1 MAKVGTLTKAKKEN
15 QTIDIRPTLLI
26 GLGGTGKE
34 VLRRLRRLFYEKY
47 RVAGL
52 PVMEYLWFDTDIRN
66 ESLSE
71 EVPDELDRLIDLTIS
86 QKIDGRVQPEELAGY
101 RRNKN
106 AYPHIWDWLPS
117 ELDAMADNAITQGAA
132 QIRSFGRLAFFHHYT
147 RIRDAINRLGRK
159 VTAQEAVAH
168 MNSHYPDYEV
178 DTSTLEIITVSS
190 LGGGTGSGCFIDVG
204 FLCRVLFSTS
214 TRTAFLAMPT
224 VFDDKVDPTGVE
236 AVHANGFAAL
246 KELEYFMQPRF
257 IATTD
262 EETSEYSTHEFN
274 WDGTSRQVEAPPF
287 STVYMLDKE
296 NMAGE
301 RIDEFTDTF
310 QMIAEFLL
318 LDFDKTRFAA
328 QKRSVRSNM
337 EQYLQDMAIFSSG
350 NYVQYFP
357 RRYASFGLSQIELN
371 QPRMANAAANRCAQ
385 YLVELIIAK
394 DNRIPQGFDDA
405 DVKPRMEQMGLT
417 KDLFLKRCLVKPG
430 KDFTLIDEVVNELIE
445 PAFNKLRDDLLAAP
459 VVRDQKVLDRQVEQ
473 TRQQMVEWVS
483 QVRRRVGER
492 LLQQGTQKGDGVKQI
507 LENIGSD
514 RPELEKRVEDECLK
528 LLCDPLEFGPKFMVE
543 WLKIAVDALERVKEE
558 LQAMENRP
566 IEAPEAPPIP
576 IEFSDEYN
584 KYEALLR
591 AARQE
596 MPFAVLTKR
605 IAINYYE
612 ERKRKSF
619 DQNAQLFTRNLEQQ
633 VEAVR
638 DQLKQWVTD
647 RYEQEAARRLLN
659 PNSGRHEQEK
669 GLLDNMIG
677 FVGQQTQVR
686 GADGELHVQLSGLL
700 AKVEK
705 FQDHLQE
712 MANRFG
718 GFYRSY
724 SKRMSSVR
732 NLNLMPELNYRE
744 EIETYLRHK
753 KGRTGA
759 GFNEVL
765 QGVLETYFRSQEA
778 RLLFAEYATR
788 EGNEIDAIRDC
799 TRIIFN
805 RSANRD
811 NTPRDWGEVED
822 SLSEFSF
829 GLFKEFYAD
838 RNAVQEVENQNHNEK
853 DEILK
858 RSGLAEPRMS
868 ESKPRFSGMDPH
880 IQRTIG
886 LPPGENRWK
895 TQIEQNVRASQVE
908 YHAPDSVIFVSQ
920 WMAFP
925 LFAIDNLNKLHEAYE
940 KNRGMPQNVYKRY
953 TTKDY
958 IKYPEILPPK
968 NDQEARML
976 VDALQP
982 LIGGILLG
990 VVTYDNRR
998 FYRTYRAQG
1007 RKREDDYGLN
1017 LEMARRT
1024 LARDQFIRDRLR
1036 QEVQKIQDNW
1046 HLNGNNLAFE
1056 QYLALQSH
1064 LVEHVYPATKVV
1076 IHGNSVDANDL
1087 FHNLLDKAF
1096 GEKFNDVLERLD
1108 ISDSELDDRIKRY
1121 LQDKD
1126 SFAKRLDYR
1135 DPHCK
1140 DDIYVMADAN
1150 A

>member
-1 MAKVGTLTKAKKEN
+1 MPTVGTLTQAKKEN
-15 QTIDIRPTLLI
+15 QTINIRPTLLI

-34 VLRRLRRLFYEKY
+34 VLRRLRRMFYEKY
-47 RVAGL
+47 RVVGL

-66 ESLSE
+66 ESLSGE
-71 EVPDELDRLIDLTIS
+71 APDELDRLIDLTIS

-117 ELDAMADNAITQGAA
+117 ELDALPDNAIMQGAG
-132 QIRSFGRLAFFHHYT
+132 QIRSFGRLAFFHHYA
-147 RIRDAINRLGRK
+147 RIRDAIERLGEK
-159 VTAQEAVAH
+159 VRAQEAVAR
-168 MNSHYPDYEV
+168 MNRHYPDYEV

-204 FLCRVLFSTS
+204 FLCRVLFPAS

-224 VFDDKVDPTGVE
+224 VFDGVVGSTGVE
-236 AVHANGFAAL
+236 AVRANGFAAL
-246 KELEYFMQPRF
+246 NELEYFMQPRF

-274 WDGTSRQVEAPPF
+274 WDGTPRQVEAPPF

-296 NMAGE
+296 NRAGE

-318 LDFDKTRFAA
+318 LDFDKTGFAA

-337 EQYLQDMAIFSSG
+337 EQYLQDMAIFRSG

-357 RRYASFGLSQIELN
+357 CRYASFGLSQIELN
-371 QPRMANAAANRCAQ
+371 QPRLANAAANRCAQ

-394 DNRIPQGFDDA
+394 DNRIPQGYDDA

-417 KDLFLKRCLVKPG
+417 KELFLQRCLVKPG

-445 PAFNKLRDDLLAAP
+445 STFNKLRDELYTAP
-459 VVRDQKVLDRQVEQ
+459 AVEDQKVLDRQVEQ
-473 TRQQMVEWVS
+473 TRQQVGELVR
-483 QVRRRVGER
+483 QVRERVGER
-492 LLQQGTQKGDGVKQI
+492 LLQQGTQKGDGVTQI
-507 LENIGSD
+507 LENIGEN
-514 RPELEKRVEDECLK
+514 RPMLEKRVEDECLK

-543 WLKIAVDALERVKEE
+543 WLKIAVPALERVKEE
-558 LQAMENRP
+558 LQAMENRH
-566 IEAPEAPPIP
+566 IEAPEAPPIK

-596 MPFAVLTKR
+596 MPFAFLTKR
-605 IAINYYE
+605 IAINHYE

-619 DQNAQLFTRNLEQQ
+619 DQNAQLITRDLVQQ

-659 PNSGRHEQEK
+659 PNSGRHEQGK
-669 GLLDNMIG
+669 GLLDNIIG

-724 SKRMSSVR
+724 SNRMPSVR
-732 NLNLMPELNYRE
+732 NLDLMPELNYRE
-744 EIETYLRHK
+744 EIETYLRDK
-753 KGRTGA
+753 KRRTGA

-778 RLLFAEYATR
+778 RPLFAEYATR

-811 NTPRDWGEVED
+811 NIPHAWGEVED
-822 SLSEFSF
+822 SLSEFAF

-838 RNAVQEVENQNHNEK
+838 RNAVQEVQNQNYNEE
-853 DEILK
+853 DEIRK

-868 ESKPRFSGMDPH
+868 ESTPRFLGMDPH
-880 IQRTIG
+880 IQITIG
-886 LPPGENRWK
+886 LPPDENRWE
-895 TQIEQNVRASQVE
+895 TLIEQNVRDPQVA

-925 LFAIDNLNKLHEAYE
+925 LFAIDNLRKLHEAYE
-940 KNRGMPQNVYKRY
+940 KNLRMPQNVYRRY

-968 NDQEARML
+968 NDHEAQML

-990 VVTYDNRR
+990 VVTYDDRG

-1007 RKREDDYGLN
+1007 RRHEDYYGLN
-1017 LEMARRT
+1017 LEEARQT
-1024 LARDQFIRDRLR
+1024 LARDQNIRVRLR
-1036 QEVQKIQDNW
+1036 QEVQNIQDNW
-1046 HLNGNNLAFE
+1046 QLNDNNLAFE

-1064 LVEHVYPATKVV
+1064 LVDHVYPATKVV
-1076 IHGNSVDANDL
+1076 IHGESVEADGL
-1087 FHNLLDKAF
+1087 FHNLLGKAF
-1096 GEKFNDVLERLD
+1096 DENFNDVRQRLD
-1108 ISDSELDDRIKRY
+1108 ISDSELSDRIEQY

-1126 SFAKRLDYR
+1126 RFAKRLDYR

-1140 DDIYVMADAN
+1140 DGIYVMAGADA
-1150 A
+1150 